1 MKKLLF
7 LLLTIA
13 VVACS
18 SDTKTDH
25 DVVREQAKKD
35 IIEKLQLPEGTE
47 FSDESIELTT
57 NPEDGEGLNVEYIV
71 KITVKSQDQT
81 GKELVKIH
89 RIYYKK
95 IADAEAAK
103 DRFELTSFE

>member
-18 SDTKTDH
+18 SDTKSDQDT
-25 DVVREQAKKD
+25 VREQAKKD

-47 FSDESIELTT
+47 FTDESVELTT
-57 NPEDGEGLNVEYIV
+57 DPVDGEGLDVEYIV
-71 KITVKSQDQT
+71 KISVKSQDQA
-81 GKELVKIH
+81 GNEIVKIH
-89 RIYYKK
+89 KMHYKRK
-95 IADAEAAK
+95 ADAEAAK
-103 DRFELTSFE
+103 DRFELTFFE